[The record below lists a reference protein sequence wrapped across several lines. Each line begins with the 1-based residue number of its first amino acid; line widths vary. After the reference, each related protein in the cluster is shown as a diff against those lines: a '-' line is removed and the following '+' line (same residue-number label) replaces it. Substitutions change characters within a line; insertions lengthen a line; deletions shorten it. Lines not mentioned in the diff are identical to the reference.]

1 MQLLMERGSV
11 EVSELAP
18 QLGVSTV
25 TIRSDLAAFED
36 QGLVTRSY
44 GGAALKRMPPQEHN
58 IRQKDGL
65 NTSLKERIG
74 MRAAQM
80 VVSGDN
86 IIIDSGTTTMAL
98 AHHLRSLRE
107 LRNVTVMTNG
117 LNIGWELADAEGVEL
132 MLTGGLLRKKSL
144 SILGSQAE
152 ACLGGYIF
160 DKLFLGVDGC
170 DLQFGLTTH
179 HEAEAR
185 LNHMMVERAKK
196 VIVLSDSSK
205 FGRVSLH
212 RIVQLE
218 RVQTLITDAG
228 ISAEYRDGLQ
238 RLGIELIIVE

>member
-196 VIVLSDSSK
+196 VIVLSDFSK